1 MLGHG
6 CVQEEIRFMLCPE
19 LLVTRLL
26 AEALDKTE
34 AIIVVGEAADQRV
47 LAGLRSGDAG
57 SWEWRTLG

>member
-47 LAGLRSGDAG
+47 LAGL
-57 SWEWRTLG
+57 